1 MEIIA
6 QVKEWS
12 EGFLPQDLFLVDVEL
27 NERSKKLSIYIDGD
41 KGIDIDACKN
51 LSRHLSEKLDAVD
64 YGAEPYSLEVSSPG
78 ADRPLLV
85 TRQYAK
91 HIGRELDIKLKAE
104 TQLTGKLESV
114 NENGITVSLKDKKKA
129 YKDAPQQEIAF
140 DDIATAA
147 VILSFK

>member
-12 EGFLPQDLFLVDVEL
+12 EGFLPQELFLVDVEL
-27 NERSKKLSIYIDGD
+27 NEYSKKLSIYIDGD

-51 LSRHLSEKLDAVD
+51 LSRHLSEKLDAMD

-104 TQLTGKLESV
+104 TQLTGKLESA
-114 NENGITVSLKDKKKA
+114 NENGITILVKDIKKG
-129 YKDAPQQEIAF
+129 YKDAPQKEIAF
-140 DDIATAA
+140 NDIDVAS

>member
-12 EGFLPQDLFLVDVEL
+12 ESFLPQELFLVDVEL

-104 TQLTGKLESV
+104 TQLTGRLESV
-114 NENGITVSLKDKKKA
+114 NENGITVSLKDKKKD
-129 YKDAPQQEIAF
+129 YKDATQKEIAF
-140 DDIATAA
+140 NDIALAA